1 MAKIFRKIRFRSLR
15 RDRMAKYL
23 AYALGEI
30 VLVVIGIL
38 IALQINDYYSGKK
51 EEQLE
56 LGLLK
61 ELKSNL
67 EVNIA
72 NLENDI
78 VAQKIGSRS
87 IERILEF
94 EGGGIPYN
102 DSLPYHLA
110 EANYAPDVVLTAS
123 AFEMLKSEGL
133 GLIKEDSLRQA
144 IITLFEI
151 DYPTLMQETK
161 RLEDQLWP
169 TVVTPLYQKHFK
181 VENNLWIPVDFN
193 EWVSDREF
201 FNMMSFRGALRDQ
214 STFIKQRTAEKT
226 AAVVQLIDNRLSR
239 EGL

>member
-1 MAKIFRKIRFRSLR
+1 MSKIFRKIRFSSLR
-15 RDRMAKYL
+15 RGRIGRYM

-30 VLVVIGIL
+30 VLVVVGIL
-38 IALQINDYYSGKK
+38 IALQINDYYAVQK
-51 EEQLE
+51 EQQRE

-72 NLENDI
+72 NLNKDI
-78 VAQKIGSRS
+78 EAQKIGYRS
-87 IERILEF
+87 IQQILAF

-123 AFEMLKSEGL
+123 AFETLKSEGL
-133 GLIKEDSLRQA
+133 GLIKDDSLRQA
-144 IITLFEI
+144 IITLFEV

-169 TVVTPLYQKHFK
+169 TAVTPLYQKHFRS
-181 VENNLWIPVDFN
+181 ENNLWIPTDF
-193 EWVSDREF
+193 EAWVKDSEF
-201 FNMMSFRGALRDQ
+201 FNMLSFRGALRNQ
-214 STFIKQRTAEKT
+214 STYMKTDSAKKTKEIIELIEK
-226 AAVVQLIDNRLSR
+226 RLSK
-239 EGL
+239 GS